1 MGDLRLR
8 PARAAHRRAAVR
20 LTQVVTSAFDERDS
34 ERLQALL
41 AEGPRR
47 DRAMRIDALQGLC
60 VALAMGPDAE
70 TSNRWLDVAL
80 GEHDERSEVDPEL
93 AGLLQRFSISVEDAL
108 SEGTLAIRPR
118 ETRTGRRD
126 YTDWCRGFLDGVEL
140 SETDWFAAAD
150 PEELAELLFPIEV
163 LADALPAHERAAY
176 NRNAWRNAVMDAEA
190 SLPVTISRLRDYW
203 SIVRAPPA
211 TIRRDQPKTGRND
224 PCPCGSGK
232 KFKQC
237 HGRA

>member
-1 MGDLRLR
+1 MGN
-8 PARAAHRRAAVR
+8 
-20 LTQVVTSAFDERDS
+20 AFDQRDAQ
-34 ERLQALL
+34 RLQALL

-47 DRAMRIDALQGLC
+47 DQAMRIDALQGLC
-60 VALAMGPDAE
+60 VALSMGPDAE
-70 TSNRWLDVAL
+70 TSNRWLDAAL
-80 GEHDERSEVDPEL
+80 GERDEGSDAGPEL
-93 AGLLQRFSISVEDAL
+93 AQLLGRFRIAVEDAL
-108 SEGTLAIRPR
+108 SEGTLAIHPR

-150 PEELAELLFPIEV
+150 AEELTELLFPIEV

-176 NRNAWRNAVMDAEA
+176 GPNQWRSVVKDAEA
-190 SLPVTISRLRDYW
+190 SLPGAVTRLRDYW

-211 TIRRDQPKTGRND
+211 TIRREQPKVGRND

-237 HGRA
+237 HGRT

>member
-1 MGDLRLR
+1 MGN
-8 PARAAHRRAAVR
+8 
-20 LTQVVTSAFDERDS
+20 AFDERDAQ
-34 ERLQALL
+34 RLQALL

-47 DRAMRIDALQGLC
+47 DQAMEIDALQGLC
-60 VALAMGPDAE
+60 VALSMGPDAE

-80 GEHDERSEVDPEL
+80 GERDERSDAGPEL
-93 AGLLQRFSISVEDAL
+93 TQLLGRFRISVEDAL
-108 SEGTLAIRPR
+108 SEGTLAIHPR

-150 PEELAELLFPIEV
+150 AEELTELLFPIEV

-176 NRNAWRNAVMDAEA
+176 GPNQWRSVVKDAEA
-190 SLPVTISRLRDYW
+190 SLPVAITRLRDYW

-211 TIRRDQPKTGRND
+211 TIRREQPKVGRND

-232 KFKQC
+232 KF
-237 HGRA
+237 